1 MEATSRW
8 HKVLDR
14 GLGEFFP
21 TSFREFVQKWIPLSI
36 FIGLA
41 VGLATVV
48 FYYALAGVT
57 AAFFPTP
64 PAQPLVPWYLVFLL
78 PTAGGLLVGFII
90 PPFAKETAGQGMD
103 EVIRAVHF
111 ESGRIRSIVPPVK
124 LVVSALTIGSG
135 GSAGPEGP
143 VGEIGAGTASILGRR
158 LRLRRSDLRT
168 FVLAGA
174 AAGFS
179 AIFKAPLGGALFAL
193 ETPYKND
200 LEHGAAIPALIAS
213 TVSYL
218 VFALTTPNGFAP
230 IFVNLSAQPRF
241 DAAHLVIY
249 MTLGLL
255 SGLVAVAFVR
265 AFFWISDGFSKLK
278 LPFAAKT
285 TLGGLLCGLLGVV
298 FPSVLGLGYSWDT
311 TLIGGAPTS
320 ASLLGTT
327 VTGLQFLFL
336 ALLGILFVKIVATS
350 FTIGSGGSGGV
361 LTPSLFVGATLGGL
375 VGLVLTSFGFP
386 FSPAVLVLVGMGAV
400 LAAATKTPISSAV
413 MLTEMVGGFSV
424 LIPLILAT
432 VISYSV
438 AGEHTLYKAQITRRA
453 APIDLSL
460 LAGKKVQDVMVGS
473 VATFRL
479 ETTAAEAQARVD
491 EDSHFSYPVVDA
503 EGRILGVAYRRD
515 IRELVAKAPATPI
528 AGILQTHFE
537 SVSCDAPAH
546 EAFEAMNGLQVTRML
561 VLGPGRKLLG
571 IITRLDILR
580 AVDRAEEG
588 R

>member
-1 MEATSRW
+1 MGASTRW
-8 HKVLDR
+8 HRALDQ

-21 TSFREFVQKWIPLSI
+21 TSFREFARKWIPLSVL
-36 FIGLA
+36 IGLA
-41 VGLATVV
+41 VGLATVL
-48 FYYALAGVT
+48 FYYALNLVT
-57 AAFFPTP
+57 GAFYPSP
-64 PAQPLVPWYLVFLL
+64 PLVPWYLIFLL
-78 PTAGGLLVGFII
+78 PTVGGLAVGFII
-90 PPFAKETAGQGMD
+90 PFFAKEAAGQGMD

-111 ESGRIRSIVPPVK
+111 ESGRIRSVVPPVK
-124 LVVSALTIGSG
+124 LIVSALTIGTG

-143 VGEIGAGTASILGRR
+143 VGEIGAGTASILGRQMG
-158 LRLRRSDLRT
+158 LRRSDLRT

-218 VFALTTPNGFAP
+218 VFASTTPNGFIP
-230 IFVNLSAQPRF
+230 IFANLTAQPRF
-241 DAAHLVIY
+241 DAAHILLY
-249 MTLGLL
+249 MALGLL
-255 SGLVAVAFVR
+255 SGLVAVVFVR
-265 AFFWISDGFSKLK
+265 GFFWISDGFSKLK
-278 LPFAAKT
+278 LPFVAKT
-285 TLGGLLCGLLGVV
+285 TMGGLLCGLLGVV
-298 FPSVLGLGYSWDT
+298 FPSILGLGYAWDQ
-311 TLIGGAPTS
+311 TLVTANLAAVPLLWTS
-320 ASLLGTT
+320 
-327 VTGLQFLFL
+327 VTGLEFLFL
-336 ALLGILFVKIVATS
+336 ALAAILFVKIVATS

-361 LTPSLFVGATLGGL
+361 LTPSLFVGATLGTL
-375 VGLVLTSFGFP
+375 LGLVLTAFGFP
-386 FSPAVLVLVGMGAV
+386 YSPAVLVLVGMGAV

-438 AGEHTLYKAQITRRA
+438 AGEHTLYRAQITRRA

-460 LAGKKVQDVMVGS
+460 LAGKRVQDVMVGS
-473 VATFRL
+473 VVSFRP
-479 ETTAAEAQARVD
+479 ETTAAETQARVE
-491 EDSHFSYPVVDA
+491 EDSHFSYPIVDA
-503 EGRILGVAYRRD
+503 QGRVLGLAYRRD
-515 IRELVAKAPATPI
+515 LRNLAARSPTAPI
-528 AGILQTHFE
+528 SQVMQSHFE
-537 SVSCDAPAH
+537 AIGGDAPAH
-546 EAFEAMNGLQVTRML
+546 EVFEAMNGLQVTRMV

-588 R
+588 L

>member
-1 MEATSRW
+1 MEATHGWQRT
-8 HKVLDR
+8 LDH

-21 TSFREFVQKWIPLSI
+21 TSFREFARKWIPLSI
-36 FIGLA
+36 LIGLA
-41 VGLATVV
+41 VGLATVA

-57 AAFFPTP
+57 AVFFPAP
-64 PAQPLVPWYLVFLL
+64 PSAPLVPWYLVFLL
-78 PTAGGLLVGFII
+78 PTVGGLAVGLII

-111 ESGRIRSIVPPVK
+111 ESGRIRSVVPPVK
-124 LVVSALTIGSG
+124 LIVSAITIGSG

-158 LRLRRSDLRT
+158 MRLRRSDLRT

-218 VFALTTPNGFAP
+218 VFALTTPNGFTP
-230 IFVNLSAQPRF
+230 IFANLTAQPRF
-241 DAAHLVIY
+241 DAAHILLY

-255 SGLVAVAFVR
+255 SGLIAVVFVR
-265 AFFWISDGFSKLK
+265 GFFWISDAFSRLK
-278 LPFAAKT
+278 LPFVAKT

-298 FPSVLGLGYSWDT
+298 FPAVLGLGYAWDQILVT
-311 TLIGGAPTS
+311 ANPSTVPILWTS
-320 ASLLGTT
+320 
-327 VTGLQFLFL
+327 VTGLEFLFIAL
-336 ALLGILFVKIVATS
+336 AAILFVKIVATS

-375 VGLVLTSFGFP
+375 VGLLLTAVGFP
-386 FSPAVLVLVGMGAV
+386 YSPAVLVLVGMGAV

-424 LIPLILAT
+424 LIPLILGT
-432 VISYSV
+432 VIAYSV
-438 AGEHTLYKAQITRRA
+438 AGDHTLYRAQITRRA

-460 LAGKKVQDVMVGS
+460 LAGKRVQDVMVGT
-473 VATFRL
+473 VATFRR
-479 ETTAAEAQARVD
+479 ETPAAEALAQMGV
-491 EDSHFSYPVVDA
+491 DSHFSYPVVDA
-503 EGRILGVAYRRD
+503 EGKILGLAYRRD
-515 IRELVAKAPATPI
+515 IRTLAAASPTAPI
-528 AGILQTHFE
+528 SQVLQTHFE
-537 SVSCDAPAH
+537 YISGDAPAH
-546 EAFEAMNGLQVTRML
+546 EAFEAMNGLQVTRMV
-561 VLGPGRKLLG
+561 VLGPGRKVLG
-571 IITRLDILR
+571 ILTRLDVLR
-580 AVDRAEEG
+580 AVDRAEEE